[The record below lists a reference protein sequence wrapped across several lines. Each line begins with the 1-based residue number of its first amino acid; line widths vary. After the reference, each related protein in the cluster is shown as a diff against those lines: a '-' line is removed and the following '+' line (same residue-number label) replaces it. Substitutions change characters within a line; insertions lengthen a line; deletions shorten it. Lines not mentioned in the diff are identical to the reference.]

1 MTDKPEPNKEYALT
15 GKSGD
20 ACIANGSSWKES
32 EVKKKPETCNEQLE
46 RMVKNIALDITEGEP
61 GTACD
66 YIDNVYDIEWI
77 THQDHSY
84 KAARLL
90 VAGGGPNIWV
100 LLWDCPDECRLCSS
114 SVCIS
119 INKFCPQP
127 RNVFTSKPKNYM
139 ISEMRADFSQRV
151 RMGGKFNLP

>member
-20 ACIANGSSWKES
+20 ACIANGNSWKES

-46 RMVKNIALDITEGEP
+46 RMVKNIAEDITECPQDKLDGIKASEFM
-61 GTACD
+61 
-66 YIDNVYDIEWI
+66 DNVYNIEWI

-100 LLWDCPDECRLCSS
+100 NLLTNTVDGYWG
-114 SVCIS
+114 
-119 INKFCPQP
+119 
-127 RNVFTSKPKNYM
+127 
-139 ISEMRADFSQRV
+139 ADKRSWGFV
-151 RMGGKFNLP
+151 DNIGLDDYLEELHGCK